1 MSKAKVGK
9 NTYLDKTSSELL
21 NGLLD
26 RRVYKTGFRK
36 ELAKLMATHSFQMS
50 QL

>member
-1 MSKAKVGK
+1 MTRAKVGK

-21 NGLLD
+21 YRLLD

-36 ELAKLMATHSFQMS
+36 ELAKLIATYSFQMS